1 MIQGAV
7 RFISFKE
14 SANKPVMLSASFY
27 FSRMQQGKAE

>member
-1 MIQGAV
+1 MVQGAGI
-7 RFISFKE
+7 FILFKE